1 MFSSLT
7 GSASGKVTDAQ
18 YKTMFQSFDKD
29 KSGFIDKKDLKEI
42 TKGMLPESKIDM
54 IMGYVD
60 KSGDGKIDFKE
71 FKSVMKK
78 IEMAKKFLPGV
89 K

>member
-1 MFSSLT
+1 MFNSLT
-7 GSASGKVTDAQ
+7 SSAGKMSKDAQ

-29 KSGFIDKKDLKEI
+29 NSGFIDKKDLMEI
-42 TKGMLPESKIDM
+42 TKGMLPEKNIDM
-54 IMGYVD
+54 IMGFVD

-78 IEMAKKFLPGV
+78 VEMAKKYIPGM
-89 K
+89 